1 MKKESPLWSSIS
13 LLIGIVIA
21 ILALVRGRMLLP
33 LLLAV
38 FALWLLW
45 WLLTQ
50 ALPLWRN
57 NRAYRVKEAQL
68 REQKAPANSGGQ
80 LADALLC
87 HVNYRITAMLHAA
100 YPNARWEWLDEP
112 SRFAVEG
119 GTARIR
125 VYGIPEHDYA
135 DVKLDQKAN
144 LDCSLVKLSPLMP
157 GSPDAQP
164 PNRQPVNPRIW
175 FETRGRAVLE
185 ALVTDLNSRGHS
197 SLTVQENGEIF
208 VQTKENETEPAKEAF
223 LDFPEKVYWPQLVKV
238 LESEGYAADAR
249 DADMSMEQ
257 NQLTRDLYAAG
268 YTRENHPSFVYWSDW
283 QNFGYLFEA
292 LLKFTWETPC
302 GLLVDGK
309 SDLGRDLACCD
320 ASFQGIDY
328 CPENDNPLLRC
339 PYERKDCP
347 HSISGFPV
355 PLCPCH
361 TTGKRYSYEQSAE
374 RVESERSERQH
385 RQYMEITGGAYC
397 ACVVGGNGYD
407 GGHVEVQYDVE
418 QCIRCRC
425 QNPVCVIRKQKR
437 DLSRANIFYDVRRT
451 WITRIGFLEEKKVQ
465 VTKGER
471 VFPHPVARTDA
482 EIWLEMKKAHFN
494 PLWSSSVIDSPHLT
508 PADRRQTFFSK
519 MHRRYGEYDY
529 FEFHYDVENIRIAK
543 SEQRD
548 LLQDLRDVADGLE
561 VVHAVDL
568 KKEQAAKKRE
578 SRQRRREQKER
589 RLNKPRSPAP
599 PKEEQLTLL
608 TEEEHF
614 SNGDQ
619 TG

>member
-1 MKKESPLWSSIS
+1 MQPCAGLPADRMRGLYLRGVSGHGGKSALCDGKPLWTGS
-13 LLIGIVIA
+13 V
-21 ILALVRGRMLLP
+21 
-33 LLLAV
+33 
-38 FALWLLW
+38 
-45 WLLTQ
+45 
-50 ALPLWRN
+50 
-57 NRAYRVKEAQL
+57 
-68 REQKAPANSGGQ
+68 SG
-80 LADALLC
+80 
-87 HVNYRITAMLHAA
+87 
-100 YPNARWEWLDEP
+100 
-112 SRFAVEG
+112 
-119 GTARIR
+119 
-125 VYGIPEHDYA
+125 
-135 DVKLDQKAN
+135 
-144 LDCSLVKLSPLMP
+144 
-157 GSPDAQP
+157 
-164 PNRQPVNPRIW
+164 
-175 FETRGRAVLE
+175 
-185 ALVTDLNSRGHS
+185 
-197 SLTVQENGEIF
+197 
-208 VQTKENETEPAKEAF
+208 
-223 LDFPEKVYWPQLVKV
+223 
-238 LESEGYAADAR
+238 
-249 DADMSMEQ
+249 DMSMEQ

-268 YTRENHPSFVYWSDW
+268 YTREDHPSFVYWSDW

-292 LLKFTWETPC
+292 LLKFIWETPC
-302 GLLVDGK
+302 GLLVAGE
-309 SDLGRDLACCD
+309 SSLGRGLACSD

-471 VFPHPVARTDA
+471 VFPHPVAQTDA
-482 EIWLEMKKAHFN
+482 EIWLETKKAHFN
-494 PLWSSSVIDSPHLT
+494 PLWSSSAIDSPHLT
-508 PADRRQTFFSK
+508 PEDRRQTFFSK
-519 MHRRYGEYDY
+519 MHRQYGEYDY

-578 SRQRRREQKER
+578 SRQRRKEQKER
-589 RLNKPRSPAP
+589 RLNKQRFPAP
-599 PKEEQLTLL
+599 STNEQLTLL

-614 SNGDQ
+614 SDGSQ
-619 TG
+619 TD

>member
-1 MKKESPLWSSIS
+1 
-13 LLIGIVIA
+13 
-21 ILALVRGRMLLP
+21 
-33 LLLAV
+33 
-38 FALWLLW
+38 
-45 WLLTQ
+45 
-50 ALPLWRN
+50 
-57 NRAYRVKEAQL
+57 
-68 REQKAPANSGGQ
+68 
-80 LADALLC
+80 
-87 HVNYRITAMLHAA
+87 
-100 YPNARWEWLDEP
+100 
-112 SRFAVEG
+112 
-119 GTARIR
+119 
-125 VYGIPEHDYA
+125 
-135 DVKLDQKAN
+135 
-144 LDCSLVKLSPLMP
+144 
-157 GSPDAQP
+157 
-164 PNRQPVNPRIW
+164 
-175 FETRGRAVLE
+175 
-185 ALVTDLNSRGHS
+185 
-197 SLTVQENGEIF
+197 
-208 VQTKENETEPAKEAF
+208 
-223 LDFPEKVYWPQLVKV
+223 
-238 LESEGYAADAR
+238 
-249 DADMSMEQ
+249 MEQ

-268 YTRENHPSFVYWSDW
+268 YTREDHPSFVYWSDW

-309 SDLGRDLACCD
+309 SDLGRGLACSD

-347 HSISGFPV
+347 HSIRGFPV

-471 VFPHPVARTDA
+471 VFPHPVAQTDA
-482 EIWLEMKKAHFN
+482 EIWLETKKAHFN

-508 PADRRQTFFSK
+508 PEDRRQTFFSK
-519 MHRRYGEYDY
+519 MHRKYGEYDY
-529 FEFHYDVENIRIAK
+529 FEFHYDVENIRIAA
-543 SEQRD
+543 SCGVTGVMQPFVRSRRD
-548 LLQDLRDVADGLE
+548 LETVRQALDENGGANIRLFAKIENQMGLERLPEFLETADEIVIARGDLGNAMPLWELPAAQKRIEAQCRKAGKPFMVVTQMLASMEQNPVPTRAEVSDIFNAVADGAAAVMVTGETAVGKWPVE
-561 VVHAVDL
+561 VIRYLSNTV
-568 KKEQAAKKRE
+568 QAAERFLRE
-578 SRQRRREQKER
+578 
-589 RLNKPRSPAP
+589 
-599 PKEEQLTLL
+599 
-608 TEEEHF
+608 
-614 SNGDQ
+614 G
-619 TG
+619 

>member
-1 MKKESPLWSSIS
+1 
-13 LLIGIVIA
+13 
-21 ILALVRGRMLLP
+21 
-33 LLLAV
+33 
-38 FALWLLW
+38 
-45 WLLTQ
+45 
-50 ALPLWRN
+50 
-57 NRAYRVKEAQL
+57 
-68 REQKAPANSGGQ
+68 
-80 LADALLC
+80 
-87 HVNYRITAMLHAA
+87 
-100 YPNARWEWLDEP
+100 
-112 SRFAVEG
+112 
-119 GTARIR
+119 
-125 VYGIPEHDYA
+125 
-135 DVKLDQKAN
+135 
-144 LDCSLVKLSPLMP
+144 
-157 GSPDAQP
+157 
-164 PNRQPVNPRIW
+164 
-175 FETRGRAVLE
+175 
-185 ALVTDLNSRGHS
+185 
-197 SLTVQENGEIF
+197 
-208 VQTKENETEPAKEAF
+208 
-223 LDFPEKVYWPQLVKV
+223 
-238 LESEGYAADAR
+238 
-249 DADMSMEQ
+249 MSMEQ

-268 YTRENHPSFVYWSDW
+268 YTREDHPSFVYWSDW

-309 SDLGRDLACCD
+309 SDLGRGLACSD

-471 VFPHPVARTDA
+471 VFPHPVAQTDA
-482 EIWLEMKKAHFN
+482 EIWLETKKAHFN
-494 PLWSSSVIDSPHLT
+494 PL
-508 PADRRQTFFSK
+508 
-519 MHRRYGEYDY
+519 
-529 FEFHYDVENIRIAK
+529 
-543 SEQRD
+543 
-548 LLQDLRDVADGLE
+548 
-561 VVHAVDL
+561 
-568 KKEQAAKKRE
+568 
-578 SRQRRREQKER
+578 
-589 RLNKPRSPAP
+589 
-599 PKEEQLTLL
+599 
-608 TEEEHF
+608 
-614 SNGDQ
+614 
-619 TG
+619 